1 MEFLARTLQV
11 VQPAL
16 ECLLII
22 LLLNRSLFRKYLM
35 VFLFCVLLLVTSLAE
50 VVVVQWPAYGTR
62 SDTYRILYW
71 TDEMVTDAFLFIMV
85 AMMIYRAT
93 EGTSLRTLAERLFSG
108 VVTIALLLPFV
119 LFEKPFTNHWY
130 VRSSQ
135 LLNFGGA
142 ILNLLLWTALLGMRR
157 RDTQLLTV
165 SAGLGVIVT
174 GSAVFYGLLS
184 TFRKDPAIT
193 AMLNLGYVLSR
204 SAGLAVWC
212 WAFWRIRKG
221 DSPNLPTSPALETHG

>member
-1 MEFLARTLQV
+1 MDFLARTLQV

-50 VVVVQWPAYGTR
+50 VLVVQAPAYGTR

-71 TDEMVTDAFLFIMV
+71 TDEMVTDAFLFVMV

-93 EGTSLRTLAERLFSG
+93 EGTSLRKLAERLFSG
-108 VVTIALLLPFV
+108 VVTVALLLPFV
-119 LFEKPFTNHWY
+119 VFDNWFSNRWFT
-130 VRSSQ
+130 RSSQ

-174 GSAVFYGLLS
+174 GSAVFYGLLA
-184 TFRKDPAIT
+184 TFRGDPEVR

-204 SAGLAVWC
+204 SVGLAIWC
-212 WAFWRIRKG
+212 WAFWRIRKA
-221 DSPNLPTSPALETHG
+221 DPATLAAPPVLETPR

>member
-1 MEFLARTLQV
+1 MEFLARALQV

-50 VVVVQWPAYGTR
+50 VLVVQAYGTR
-62 SDTYRILYW
+62 SETYRILFW
-71 TDEMVTDAFLFIMV
+71 TNEIVTDAFLFVMV

-93 EGTSLRTLAERLFSG
+93 EGTSLRKLAERLFSG
-108 VVTIALLLPFV
+108 VVTVALLLPFIV
-119 LFEKPFTNHWY
+119 FEDKWFTNHWFN
-130 VRSSQ
+130 RSSQ

-174 GSAVFYGLLS
+174 GSAVFYGLLA
-184 TFRKDPAIT
+184 TFRKDPEVT
-193 AMLNLGYVLSR
+193 AVLNLGYVLSR
-204 SAGLAVWC
+204 CAGLAIWC
-212 WAFWRIRKG
+212 WAFWRIRKA
-221 DSPNLPTSPALETHG
+221 DPAAVPAPQVLETPR

>member
-1 MEFLARTLQV
+1 MEFLARTFQV

-35 VFLFCVLLLVTSLAE
+35 VFLFCATLLITSLAE
-50 VVVVQWPAYGTR
+50 VLVVQAPAYGNR
-62 SDTYRILYW
+62 SETYRILYW
-71 TDEMVTDAFLFIMV
+71 TDEIVTDAFLFVMV
-85 AMMIYRAT
+85 AVMIYRAT
-93 EGTSLRTLAERLFSG
+93 EGTPLRKLAERLFSG
-108 VVTIALLLPFV
+108 VVTVALLLPFV
-119 LFEKPFTNHWY
+119 VFEHWFSNRWY

-142 ILNLLLWTALLGMRR
+142 LLNLLLWTALLGMRR

-174 GSAVFYGLLS
+174 GSAVFYGLLA
-184 TFRKDPAIT
+184 TFRKDPEIT

-204 SAGLAVWC
+204 SAGLAIWC
-212 WAFWRIRKG
+212 WAFWRIRKT
-221 DSPNLPTSPALETHG
+221 DPAMSASPVLETPH